1 VFLGCDL
8 RPEKYLPQPVSA
20 CPDFQGLT
28 ILEAEEKP
36 IRVAWHIANSGPIE
50 LRKFESRAFTAD
62 VPIAGISKA
71 SPGPA
76 LWVTDGHLALR
87 KDAQRGMLAG
97 VVLAGYEILLAM
109 EPGDAVLLRPTL
121 VDPPVGRPGPA
132 TVVNDDDLG

>member
-1 VFLGCDL
+1 MGCDL

-20 CPDFQGLT
+20 CPGFQGLT

-36 IRVAWHIANSGPIE
+36 IRVAWHTPGSGPIG
-50 LRKFESRAFTAD
+50 LRKFDSRTFTAD
-62 VPIAGISKA
+62 VPIKGISRA

-76 LWVTDGHLALR
+76 LWVSDGHLALR

-97 VVLAGYEILLAM
+97 VVLAGCEILLGM
-109 EPGDAVLLRPTL
+109 EPGHAVLLRPATM
-121 VDPPVGRPGPA
+121 DPSVGRPGPA